1 MLKPCITSA
10 AILRDESLEKDFQ
23 MIRSTGFECIDF
35 NLDQYLSGRQINDND
50 FSGLFS
56 KSIDELKEYFTP
68 HKELAKKYGIMFN
81 QAHAPFQLYV
91 DGRDDINEK
100 CVEVVEKCLAVCDF
114 LDCRYLV
121 VHPIHLAFAH
131 GREYEKK
138 ENIEYYSKFIPMI
151 KKYHVTV
158 CLENMFATVS
168 RVITEAVC
176 SDCTVAAWYIDEL
189 NKMAGEE
196 CFGFCFD
203 LGHMTLLGKHVKESL
218 VTLGKRVKILHLHD
232 NDNIQDHHAIP
243 YSYARNWGQMPVTD
257 WNGLI
262 EGLRA
267 IEFRGNMDF
276 EVATGVRLVPEEVR
290 PAQLAYVH
298 AIGDYFAKKILE

>member
-1 MLKPCITSA
+1 MLKPCVTSA
-10 AILRDESLEKDFQ
+10 SILRDDSLENDFKT
-23 MIRSTGFECIDF
+23 IKSTGFECLDF
-35 NLDQYLSGRQINDND
+35 NLDQYLSGRQINEGD

-68 HKELAKKYGIMFN
+68 HKELAKKYGVIFN

-121 VHPIHLAFAH
+121 VHPINLAFSH
-131 GREYEKK
+131 DREYEKK
-138 ENIEYYSKFIPMI
+138 INIEYYSKFIPMI

-158 CLENMFATVS
+158 CLENMFSVIS
-168 RVITEAVC
+168 RVVTEAVC
-176 SDCTVAAWYIDEL
+176 SDCTMAAWYIDEL
-189 NKMAGEE
+189 NKIAGEE

-218 VTLGKRVKILHLHD
+218 TTLGKRVKILHLHD

-243 YSYARNWGQMPVTD
+243 YSYARNWGCQPVTD

-262 EGLRA
+262 DGLRA
-267 IEFRGNMDF
+267 IGFRNNMDF
-276 EVATGVRLVPEEVR
+276 EVATGIRLVPEEVR

-298 AIGDYFAKKILE
+298 AIGEYFAKKILE